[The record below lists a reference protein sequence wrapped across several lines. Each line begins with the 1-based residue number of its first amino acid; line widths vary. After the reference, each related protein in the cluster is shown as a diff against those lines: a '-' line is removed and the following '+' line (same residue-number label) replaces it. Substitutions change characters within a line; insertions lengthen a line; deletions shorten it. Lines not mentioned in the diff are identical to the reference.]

1 MSVVTKLMAWDC
13 NCYHF
18 LPSLSQTFSPLLW
31 DETIL
36 TSTACSGSAQKAQ
49 LSSAFTVKLVEF
61 GEMVD
66 NLKLWPAV
74 LSFSHDNKM
83 GLSGATA
90 Q

>member
-1 MSVVTKLMAWDC
+1 MSVVTKLLAWDC
-13 NCYHF
+13 NCYRF
-18 LPSLSQTFSPLLW
+18 LPSLSQPFSPLLQ
-31 DETIL
+31 DETVL
-36 TSTACSGSAQKAQ
+36 TSTARSGSAQKAQ

-66 NLKLWPAV
+66 NLKLWPAM

-83 GLSGATA
+83 GLVGATA